1 MISHR
6 VILSE
11 LLAGHD
17 AERWKLCEKLIV
29 ALLEFL
35 GELIQQGGLALQS
48 SQIFYRGTLRTL
60 VVILHDFPE
69 FLSHHYMTLVSVIPH
84 DCVQIR
90 NLVLSAFPPNMRLP
104 DPSVP
109 DTSLDNLAEF
119 NETPAMSLS
128 YTASLRSGGDDD
140 DIDIIALADDYMSDE
155 QSTTTT
161 DTDTQPSFFGKALE
175 YIQQSTGGR
184 EDELHQYH
192 SHRLGA
198 LVLYIGSKGAA
209 LTATTALENNPA
221 ARLYSYLLEHMT
233 AEGKYIVMAINS
245 LFANPQLFSGR
256 YMLLSAMTD
265 HLRYPNNHTYFFKA
279 VLLQLF
285 TQKAEAIKENITR

>member
-1 MISHR
+1 MYTIRPSLLPGFAFSWLQITSHR

-35 GELIQQGGLALQS
+35 GELVQQGGLALQS

-69 FLSHHYMTLVSVIPH
+69 FLSHHYLTLVTVIPH

-119 NETPAMSLS
+119 NEAPAMSLN
-128 YTASLRSGGDDD
+128 YTASLRVDDVN
-140 DIDIIALADDYMSDE
+140 IMGLADDYMNEESI
-155 QSTTTT
+155 T
-161 DTDTQPSFFGKALE
+161 DTDTSSFLTKALD
-175 YIQQSTGGR
+175 YIQQTSSNG
-184 EDELHQYH
+184 HHYH
-192 SHRLGA
+192 VHRLGA

-209 LTATTALENNPA
+209 LTSTTALESNPA
-221 ARLYSYLLEHMT
+221 THFYSYLLEHMP
-233 AEGKYIVMAINS
+233 AEGSVLHALPS
-245 LFANPQLFSGR
+245 SFS
-256 YMLLSAMTD
+256 Y
-265 HLRYPNNHTYFFKA
+265 
-279 VLLQLF
+279 
-285 TQKAEAIKENITR
+285 

>member
-1 MISHR
+1 MYTIRPSLLPGFAFSWLQIISHR

-35 GELIQQGGLALQS
+35 GELVQQGGLALQS

-69 FLSHHYMTLVSVIPH
+69 FLSHHYLTLVTVIPH

-119 NETPAMSLS
+119 NEAPVMSLN
-128 YTASLRSGGDDD
+128 YTASLRVDDVS
-140 DIDIIALADDYMSDE
+140 IMGLADDYMNEESN
-155 QSTTTT
+155 T
-161 DTDTQPSFFGKALE
+161 DTDTSSFLTKALD
-175 YIQQSTGGR
+175 YVQQTSSNG
-184 EDELHQYH
+184 HHYH
-192 SHRLGA
+192 VHRLGA

-209 LTATTALENNPA
+209 LTSTTALESNPA
-221 ARLYSYLLEHMT
+221 TQFYSYLLEHMT
-233 AEGKYIVMAINS
+233 AEGSVLHA
-245 LFANPQLFSGR
+245 
-256 YMLLSAMTD
+256 LLSSFS
-265 HLRYPNNHTYFFKA
+265 Y
-279 VLLQLF
+279 
-285 TQKAEAIKENITR
+285 